1 LSSDAAF
8 IDYWHYMRG
17 TVYSNSQVAQFQYVY
32 IQILKFPVKMREP
45 KYKNL
50 KKAEENFINRVC
62 MIDAPQRML
71 LR

>member
-1 LSSDAAF
+1 
-8 IDYWHYMRG
+8 
-17 TVYSNSQVAQFQYVY
+17 
-32 IQILKFPVKMREP
+32 MREP

-71 LR
+71 LRWPDGKQWRGLGIRAWGKNWKFIKYLASKYVLKRGV